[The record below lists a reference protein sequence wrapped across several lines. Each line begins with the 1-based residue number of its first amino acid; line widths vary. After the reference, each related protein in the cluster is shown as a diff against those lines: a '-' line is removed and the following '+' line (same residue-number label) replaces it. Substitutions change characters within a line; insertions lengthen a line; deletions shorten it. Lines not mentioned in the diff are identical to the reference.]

1 MNRFAVRDDI
11 SFTNEGGVGLFKE
24 SLATIEIILIIKP
37 EPPRAPGPG
46 HPILWMCEVVDSVP
60 SHTRPTVKLFII
72 SMIFNRLV
80 QSLSP

>member
-46 HPILWMCEVVDSVP
+46 HPILWMCEVPVAPGPGHVMEVQQDSQWAARIP
-60 SHTRPTVKLFII
+60 FCTLRS
-72 SMIFNRLV
+72 
-80 QSLSP
+80 